1 MKPYGNKAGRSDIV
15 AYEMDEGCLSIVTNK
30 GWLYLY
36 TEQSVGPE
44 RLRVMQELAERGEG
58 LGSYMWEV
66 VPRRYAG
73 RRELEEGE
81 RVL

>member
-1 MKPYGNKAGRSDIV
+1 MKPYGNKAGKSDIL
-15 AYEMDEGCLSIVTNK
+15 AYEVAEGRLSIVTNK
-30 GWLYLY
+30 RWLYLY

-44 RLRVMQELAERGEG
+44 KLRLMQELAERGEG
-58 LGSYMWEV
+58 LGSYMWRV

-81 RVL
+81 LVL